1 MDEFDPE
8 QMPMPAT
15 MPPPADPDEAWRV
28 DMMKKLDDVHK
39 NVAALTTLVTQLND
53 IAQKCFDQM
62 LKDNAE
68 IAQLKQEHD
77 LLEARITLLEG
88 SRNPDA

>member
-1 MDEFDPE
+1 
-8 QMPMPAT
+8 
-15 MPPPADPDEAWRV
+15 
-28 DMMKKLDDVHK
+28 MMKKLDAVHQD
-39 NVAALTTLVTQLND
+39 VAALTTLVAQLND

-68 IAQLKQEHD
+68 IAQLKAEHG

-88 SRNPDA
+88 ARAADT

>member
-1 MDEFDPE
+1 
-8 QMPMPAT
+8 
-15 MPPPADPDEAWRV
+15 
-28 DMMKKLDDVHK
+28 MMKKLDAVHK
-39 NVAALTTLVTQLND
+39 DVASLAAMVTQLND

-68 IAQLKQEHD
+68 IAQLKAEHG

-88 SRNPDA
+88 ARTPDA